1 MLRFLREAPKDSNEL
16 KEKQYC
22 ILSLMNRLGHFFCLS
37 KIQVG
42 GASFNEGSVQAY
54 RANHKQET

>member
-1 MLRFLREAPKDSNEL
+1 M